1 MRYWGG
7 VKTISKSI
15 LMKKV
20 LGIWSKFMWLVKDL
34 KGARKC

>member
-15 LMKKV
+15 LMKKILV
-20 LGIWSKFMWLVKDL
+20 IWTKFMWLVKDL
-34 KGARKC
+34 KSAREF